1 MTAANSR
8 DLCIMACVFCRDPK
22 FWHWADFNS
31 PAVIASADAAKA
43 FITNTCQ
50 VKSRI
55 DLDTNEAA
63 GQRFHDLVRAP
74 FLAWK
79 ESL

>member
-1 MTAANSR
+1 MKTVFSR
-8 DLCIMACVFCRDPK
+8 DLCIIACVFCRAPQ
-22 FWHWADFNS
+22 FWQWADFNS
-31 PAVIASADAAKA
+31 PAVIASADAAKD
-43 FITNTCQ
+43 FILTTCQ
-50 VKSRI
+50 VKSRV